1 MAEDQVLTI
10 PECMVRER
18 RVELAKVWF
27 LFRMEPTRGWHDS
40 PATEKGVPK
49 WGSWPKSATE
59 VEGFWIQ
66 QVGGAAAGVNPRS
79 I

>member
-1 MAEDQVLTI
+1 MSPGVA
-10 PECMVRER
+10 RESSR
-18 RVELAKVWF
+18 DLLGDGSTAGYSDIF
-27 LFRMEPTRGWHDS
+27 
-40 PATEKGVPK
+40 
-49 WGSWPKSATE
+49 GSWPKSATE